1 MVSSAIINIFQR
13 NVTEEWILEVIGH
26 DGIAHNLTSELGEM
40 IMYES
45 HSVIHG
51 RPYPLKGK
59 GALYGSIFFHFEP
72 LYHTMR
78 HAGKVGDQY
87 WDGIA
92 KKGVDQ
98 ASKLAFESILQDE
111 LKKKP
116 LRSMQQL
123 NDKDDNTISTDT
135 SNNDNVDIDKQ
146 NVVGEEQDKKN
157 KKKHLYR
164 INTPR
169 YVWSE
174 YQNFYDQQ
182 FFFEYEDSITPK
194 ASKIVFGKISA
205 HTAASNGDLS
215 ALKEIAKTQGKNELF
230 KAGGLNQVVFI

>member
-1 MVSSAIINIFQR
+1 
-13 NVTEEWILEVIGH
+13 
-26 DGIAHNLTSELGEM
+26 
-40 IMYES
+40 
-45 HSVIHG
+45 
-51 RPYPLKGK
+51 
-59 GALYGSIFFHFEP
+59 
-72 LYHTMR
+72 
-78 HAGKVGDQY
+78 
-87 WDGIA
+87 
-92 KKGVDQ
+92 
-98 ASKLAFESILQDE
+98 
-111 LKKKP
+111 
-116 LRSMQQL
+116 MQQL

-146 NVVGEEQDKKN
+146 NIVGEEQDKKN

-174 YQNFYDQQ
+174 YQNLYDQQ
-182 FFFEYEDSITPK
+182 FFFEYEDNITPK

-230 KAGGLNQVVFI
+230 KADQNGWRPIHEAARGGRADVLEYLLEEGADVNERTNKIKGGNPLFWASKNRVKNAKAIAILKKYGAVSMAPIDKKLLEKFADNNDNEDSKKNSDNEIKK